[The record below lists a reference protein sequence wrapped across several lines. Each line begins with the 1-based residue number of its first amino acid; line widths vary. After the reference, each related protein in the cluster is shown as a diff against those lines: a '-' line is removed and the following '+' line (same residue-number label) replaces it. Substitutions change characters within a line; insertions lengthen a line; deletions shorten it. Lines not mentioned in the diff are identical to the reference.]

1 MFPNKWFNLQYDGYS
16 YILEYSINVTKK
28 KRFRQFSFVHNKNPK
43 PSIIMK
49 LHFYLDIN

>member
-28 KRFRQFSFVHNKNPK
+28 KKVSAILVCAQ
-43 PSIIMK
+43 
-49 LHFYLDIN
+49 